1 MTKKQV
7 LVIDDNPDIQSLLQI
22 ILEELAGWNV
32 LTASSG
38 IEGIAKAMQE
48 NPDAILL
55 DVMMPILDGIETFKK
70 LQENGKTQ
78 KIPTIF
84 LTARA
89 MVNEQ
94 ESWSA
99 LGAKGVIIKPFNP
112 DFLAQNI
119 CDLLDWTSM
128 N

>member
-7 LVIDDNPDIQSLLQI
+7 LVIDDNPDIQRLVQI
-22 ILEELAGWNV
+22 ILEELEGWNV
-32 LTASSG
+32 LIATSG
-38 IEGIAKAMQE
+38 IEGIALAMQE

-84 LTARA
+84 LTARVK
-89 MVNEQ
+89 VNEQ
-94 ESWSA
+94 EYLSS
-99 LGAKGVIIKPFNP
+99 LGAKGIIVKPFNP
-112 DFLAQNI
+112 DILAQDI
-119 CDLLDWTSM
+119 CNLLDWRTI

>member
-7 LVIDDNPDIQSLLQI
+7 LVIDDNPDIQTLLQI

-55 DVMMPILDGIETFKK
+55 DMMMPNFDGIETFKK

-84 LTARA
+84 LTARV
-89 MVNEQ
+89 MVKEQ
-94 ESWSA
+94 EYLSN
-99 LGAKGVIIKPFNP
+99 LGVKGVIVKPFNP
-112 DFLAQNI
+112 DILAQNI
-119 CDLLDWTSM
+119 CELLDWP
-128 N
+128 NLN

>member
-7 LVIDDNPDIQSLLQI
+7 LVIDDNPDIQRLVQI

-32 LTASSG
+32 LIATSG
-38 IEGIAKAMQE
+38 IEGIDLAMQE

-84 LTARA
+84 LTARV

-94 ESWSA
+94 EYLSS
-99 LGAKGVIIKPFNP
+99 LGAKGIIIKPFNP
-112 DFLAQNI
+112 DILAQDI
-119 CDLLDWTSM
+119 CDLLDWRTM

>member
-32 LTASSG
+32 LTATSG
-38 IEGIAKAMQE
+38 IEGIAKAMEE

-55 DVMMPILDGIETFKK
+55 DVMMPYLDGIETFKK

-84 LTARA
+84 LTARV

-94 ESWSA
+94 EYLSN
-99 LGAKGVIIKPFNP
+99 LGVKGIIIKPFNP
-112 DFLAQNI
+112 DILAQNI
-119 CDLLDWTSM
+119 CDLLDWP
-128 N
+128 NLN